1 MRRNFG
7 QVVAVSVVGTF
18 LCSVAAQAQRAPLG
32 NWTASGN
39 DPGQSGWQKS
49 ESILTPENTSTRFKY
64 LWKIKLGPEGKNGM
78 TYSEPLLA
86 PRLINAQGF
95 KDIVFTGGT
104 DTLYAVD
111 SELGT
116 LLWKKTYDS
125 PAASGACAT
134 GISVAMEPPAV
145 INFGAR
151 RPAGAPAVPPPAPA
165 PPPSPGARRLGGSA
179 GAGGFTL
186 RAIYAITNDGM
197 LHGQVLTTGADYGP
211 PVKFL
216 PAAGAGAGGLNM
228 IGKTIYTV
236 TAHNC
241 GGVPNAVWAMDMTT
255 ESYPVSS
262 YATQKGSALG
272 LSGPTLTE
280 TAAYVV
286 TGAGAEQANSV
297 VDIGTKDMK
306 ALDWYTPSSGK
317 LGNVTPVAFTYKAK
331 KLIAA
336 PGPDG
341 TFVLLDGESLGGADH
356 HTALSQTE
364 KISSAKDSVWDSLA
378 AWQDAA
384 GNGWVLASVTGP
396 VASSKF
402 AVKNGAV
409 THGAVV
415 AFRLEEK
422 DGKIALTPEW
432 VSQDMVNPSAP
443 RIANGVVIALSQG
456 DASTHATLLVLDAAS
471 GKQLFTSGNSVL
483 TYSHLAGV
491 SIGDSHVFFTTHDN
505 TLYSFGIG
513 IEH

>member
-1 MRRNFG
+1 MKRNFG
-7 QVVAVSVVGTF
+7 QVVAISLVGTF
-18 LCSVAAQAQRAPLG
+18 LCSVGAQAQRVPIG

-49 ESILTPENTSTRFKY
+49 ESVLTPENTPAKFKF
-64 LWKIKLGPEGKNGM
+64 LWKINLGPEGKSGM
-78 TYSEPLLA
+78 SYSEPLLA

-111 SELGT
+111 SELGV
-116 LLWKKTYDS
+116 LLWKKTYDQ

-134 GISVAMEPPAV
+134 GISMVMEPPAV

-151 RPAGAPAVPPPAPA
+151 RAPGAPA
-165 PPPSPGARRLGGSA
+165 PPPPPPPPPPSARRLGGSA
-179 GAGGFTL
+179 GGGGFTL
-186 RAIYAITNDGM
+186 KGIYALTNDGM

-211 PVKFL
+211 AVKFL
-216 PAAGAGAGGLNM
+216 PCGGGCVRKELSL

-236 TAHNC
+236 TSHNC

-255 ESYPVSS
+255 ESYPISS
-262 YATQKGSALG
+262 YATQKGSALA
-272 LSGPTLTE
+272 LSGPTLSG

-286 TGAGAEQANSV
+286 TGSGAEQANSV
-297 VDIGTKDMK
+297 VGIDPKEMK
-306 ALDWYTPSSGK
+306 AQDWYTPSSGK
-317 LGNVTPVAFTYKAK
+317 LGNVTPVAFTYKNK

-341 TFVLLDGESLGGADH
+341 SFVLLDAESLGGADH
-356 HTALSQTE
+356 HTPLFQTE
-364 KISSAKDSVWDSLA
+364 KISSAKDGVWDSLA
-378 AWQDAA
+378 MWQDAT
-384 GNGWVLASVTGP
+384 GNGWVLASVSGP
-396 VASSKF
+396 VVATKF

-415 AFRLEEK
+415 AFRVEES
-422 DGKIALTPEW
+422 DGKMALTPEW

-443 RIANGVVIALSQG
+443 RLANGVVVGLSQG
-456 DASTHATLLVLDAAS
+456 DASTNATLLVLDGAS
-471 GKQLFTSGNSVL
+471 GKQLFTSGNSIP
-483 TYSHLAGV
+483 TYAHLAGV